1 MYEIICLRNSDQR
14 KPLFDPF
21 PVVPSQKNKG
31 EWKNVR
37 RILGGDDDGY
47 MLVSGDVH
55 RTRVIRHLSVKMAGY
70 RTPELTTSPVHSG
83 VIDNSNQP
91 HPGLIFDC
99 STGNTFPLLTSSQ
112 RGAQAKLNTR
122 FITKDGKTFFQQTY
136 LARRL
141 QKR

>member
-1 MYEIICLRNSDQR
+1 MGNLRAR
-14 KPLFDPF
+14 TRGPFLFIGSESISG
-21 PVVPSQKNKG
+21 VV
-31 EWKNVR
+31 
-37 RILGGDDDGY
+37 L
-47 MLVSGDVH
+47 MSGDVH

-70 RTPELTTSPVHSG
+70 RTPELTTSPVHSS

-99 STGNTFPLLTSSQ
+99 STRNTFPLLTSSQ
-112 RGAQAKLNTR
+112 RGAQAKLNAR

-141 QKR
+141 QER

>member
-1 MYEIICLRNSDQR
+1 MCPGKQDQLGTYAHER
-14 KPLFDPF
+14 EALFLF
-21 PVVPSQKNKG
+21 IGSESISGVV
-31 EWKNVR
+31 
-37 RILGGDDDGY
+37 L
-47 MLVSGDVH
+47 MSGDVH

>member
-1 MYEIICLRNSDQR
+1 MSVSWQAAPIGNLRAR
-14 KPLFDPF
+14 TRGRFLFIGSESISG
-21 PVVPSQKNKG
+21 VV
-31 EWKNVR
+31 
-37 RILGGDDDGY
+37 L
-47 MLVSGDVH
+47 MSGDVH
-55 RTRVIRHLSVKMAGY
+55 RTRVIRQLSVKMAGY
-70 RTPELTTSPVHSG
+70 RTPELTTSPVHSS

-99 STGNTFPLLTSSQ
+99 STRNTFPLLTSSQ
-112 RGAQAKLNTR
+112 RDAQAKLNAR